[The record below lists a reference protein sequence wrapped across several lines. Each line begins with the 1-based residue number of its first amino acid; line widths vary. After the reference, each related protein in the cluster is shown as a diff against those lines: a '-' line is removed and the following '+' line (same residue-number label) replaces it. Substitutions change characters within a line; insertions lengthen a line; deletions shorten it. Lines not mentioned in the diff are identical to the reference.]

1 MVLFWPI
8 QQELNCINDSGD
20 ILGKIKFD
28 GTLDLYDFY
37 PESESTVLS
46 NIEES
51 NITERLAGLNSGKY
65 AIPAQDDD

>member
-28 GTLDLYDFY
+28 STLDLYGFY

-46 NIEES
+46 NI
-51 NITERLAGLNSGKY
+51 
-65 AIPAQDDD
+65 